1 MSMISAAKAI
11 WRVESC
17 GIGIRV
23 EVWARERR
31 CPAKAM
37 AQRRVRRSPMPME
50 VKRLEAVVPE
60 GVVRKRRPAKA
71 RRAPRYAA
79 RRGA

>member
-1 MSMISAAKAI
+1 
-11 WRVESC
+11 VN
-17 GIGIRV
+17 
-23 EVWARERR
+23 
-31 CPAKAM
+31 
-37 AQRRVRRSPMPME
+37 
-50 VKRLEAVVPE
+50 RLEAAVPE